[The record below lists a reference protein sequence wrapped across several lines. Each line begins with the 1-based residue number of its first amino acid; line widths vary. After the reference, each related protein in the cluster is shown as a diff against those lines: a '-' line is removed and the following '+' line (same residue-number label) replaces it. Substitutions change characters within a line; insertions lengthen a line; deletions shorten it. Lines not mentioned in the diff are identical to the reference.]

1 VPSRTTELLVDP
13 SVTPAATAV
22 TGIPP
27 EAPYRH
33 GFPAMHQP
41 PPPCDRASR
50 SPGVVAFLAAL
61 RRSQLLSDSQW
72 SRVEAA
78 VPPSANTPVLAA
90 RALVSAGL
98 LTKFQA
104 ERLLAG
110 RTDGFLLGSYVILEQ
125 IGCGLIGRV
134 YKARHR
140 TMNRVVAVKVIS
152 ADLTRTAAARQA
164 LQKEARAAAQLNHP
178 NVVTTFDANELAE
191 RFYVVR
197 EFVDGPNLDT
207 LVRERGRLPVSEA
220 CELVRQAAEGLD
232 HAHAQGTVHGDIRP
246 ANLLVGRP
254 SKSVPGTLLKLAD
267 FGFARFRP
275 PIVPPTPSTPL
286 ELVHFA
292 APEQV
297 THPTVLDPRTDLY
310 SLGAV
315 LYFLLAGRPPLPG
328 PTAEESLRRLLWEVP
343 PPLDAVRPDVPPSLA
358 QLVQQLLAKDPAQ
371 RPSSAA
377 EVARRLDAVLVA
389 HGEAV
394 SFDLPALAPGP
405 YSFVAGQLSG
415 SHAAATGET
424 LPNGVIAYPGGTY
437 TTAPTA
443 ESSAWSDLTATT
455 ADEPAPLAPL
465 IERRSRGR
473 SSETVPLWL
482 SAAVAGGI
490 LLLSLAAIGVLFRL
504 FGR

>member
-1 VPSRTTELLVDP
+1 MPKRTIEPLADL
-13 SVTPAATAV
+13 SITPVATAV
-22 TGIPP
+22 TGVLP
-27 EAPYRH
+27 EALNRH
-33 GFPAMHQP
+33 GYPAMHQP
-41 PPPCDRASR
+41 PPPCDQASR

-61 RRSQLLSDSQW
+61 RRSQLLSEHHW
-72 SRVEAA
+72 PRVEAA

-98 LTKFQA
+98 LTRFQA

-152 ADLTRTAAARQA
+152 ADLTRTPAARQA
-164 LQKEARAAAQLNHP
+164 LQKEARTAAQLNHP

-207 LVRERGRLPVSEA
+207 LVRERGRLPVAEA
-220 CELVRQAAEGLD
+220 CELVRQAAEGLE

-246 ANLLVGRP
+246 ANLLVCRP
-254 SKSVPGTLLKLAD
+254 SKSVPGTLLKVAD

-286 ELVHFA
+286 ELVYFT

-297 THPTVLDPRTDLY
+297 THPTALDPRADLY

-315 LYFLLAGRPPLPG
+315 LYLLLAGQPPLPG
-328 PTAEESLRRLLWEVP
+328 PTAEESLRRLLWEAP
-343 PPLDAVRPDVPPSLA
+343 LPLDVVRPDVPPALA
-358 QLVQQLLAKDPAQ
+358 QLVQQLLAKHPAQ

-415 SHAAATGET
+415 SHAAATAET
-424 LPNGVIAYPGGTY
+424 LPHGVIPYPGGTC
-437 TTAPTA
+437 TAAPTA
-443 ESSAWSDLTATT
+443 ESSAWSDLTTST
-455 ADEPAPLAPL
+455 ADESAPLLP
-465 IERRSRGR
+465 RSGRRGR
-473 SSETVPLWL
+473 GRADGNVPLWL

-490 LLLSLAAIGVLFRL
+490 LLLSLAAIGLLLRL